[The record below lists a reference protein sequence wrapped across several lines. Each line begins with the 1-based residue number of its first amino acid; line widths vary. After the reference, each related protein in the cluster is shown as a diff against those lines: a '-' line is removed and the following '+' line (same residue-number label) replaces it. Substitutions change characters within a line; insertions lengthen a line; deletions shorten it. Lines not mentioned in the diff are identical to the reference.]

1 MRSTHN
7 APASLIRR
15 SVLILVL
22 AVTFVAVPLTA
33 RRASSAEPQ
42 APAMAFKADAGMVFY
57 QIKPDKTADFEQ
69 VMAKVKEAL
78 GKIDDPVRKQQ
89 AASWR
94 IFKADEPMGG
104 NVLYVFFMDPAVKG
118 ADYDFVKMLAE
129 GFKDDPKTVQ
139 DLYAKLK
146 GAFAGGGNLL
156 NLRLIQKMG
165 GS

>member
-7 APASLIRR
+7 APVSRIRR

-22 AVTFVAVPLTA
+22 AVTFVAVPLAA
-33 RRASSAEPQ
+33 RRATAAPQQ

-94 IFKADEPMGG
+94 IFRADEPMAG

-129 GFKDDPKTVQ
+129 GFKDDPKMVQ

-156 NLRLIQKMG
+156 NLRLVQKMG
-165 GS
+165 GM